1 MEILPIRPPV
11 VSSHAPSPPKDSQ
24 NLRELS
30 AVKADKDARK
40 QGFLIEVVDLR
51 TLAERREQFK
61 ARQNQPLDLNTQ
73 RALKSYLDT
82 HFQSGN
88 NVQLDLYV

>member
-1 MEILPIRPPV
+1 MEILPIRSPV
-11 VSSHAPSPPKDSQ
+11 VSSYAPSPHKDSQ
-24 NLRELS
+24 NLRELD

-40 QGFLIEVVDLR
+40 QGFLIEVIDLR
-51 TLAERREQFK
+51 TLAERHEQFK
-61 ARQNQPLDLNTQ
+61 TRQNQPLDLKTQ

-82 HFQSGN
+82 HFQSRN

>member
-1 MEILPIRPPV
+1 MEVLPIRSPV

-24 NLRELS
+24 NLRELE
-30 AVKADKDARK
+30 AVTADKDARN

-51 TLAERREQFK
+51 MLANKREQFK
-61 ARQNQPLDLNTQ
+61 TQQKQPLDLKTQ

-82 HFQSGN
+82 HFQSRN